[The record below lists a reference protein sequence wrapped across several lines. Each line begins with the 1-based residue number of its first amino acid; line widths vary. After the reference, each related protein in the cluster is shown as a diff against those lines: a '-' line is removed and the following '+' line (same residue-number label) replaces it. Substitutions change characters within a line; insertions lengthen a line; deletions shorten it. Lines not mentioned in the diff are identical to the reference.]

1 MTDPKLVEQAERE
14 IATELG
20 FSLDLSR
27 QIVNTGKESGFTFS
41 FMERYPPM
49 ATKLL
54 VKIWPALV
62 RDRCSLLALR
72 KAAKV
77 GFLPLGVLVKSGEVE
92 LNDWLSPE
100 LKVAIREGEEALRG
114 ALEGER

>member
-1 MTDPKLVEQAERE
+1 MTDQALVEQAERE
-14 IATELG
+14 IAAELG

-54 VKIWPALV
+54 VKVWPSLV
-62 RDRCSLLALR
+62 RERCSLLALR
-72 KAAKV
+72 KAAKEYADASQSIPNYDA
-77 GFLPLGVLVKSGEVE
+77 GNIMKTH
-92 LNDWLSPE
+92 
-100 LKVAIREGEEALRG
+100 AALRG